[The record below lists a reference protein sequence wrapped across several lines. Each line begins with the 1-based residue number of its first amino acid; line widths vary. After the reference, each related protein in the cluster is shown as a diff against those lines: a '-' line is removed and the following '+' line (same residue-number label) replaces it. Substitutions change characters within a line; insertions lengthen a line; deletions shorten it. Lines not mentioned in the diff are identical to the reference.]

1 MTAHFVS
8 KARVLTIFK
17 IRAWYAEQMGS
28 MSNARA
34 SHAVEDNS
42 PSAAASKP

>member
-1 MTAHFVS
+1 MTAYFIS
-8 KARVLTIFK
+8 KARVLTIYK

>member
-1 MTAHFVS
+1 
-8 KARVLTIFK
+8 
-17 IRAWYAEQMGS
+17 MGS

-42 PSAAASKP
+42 PSAAASKT